1 MAAIAMM
8 IHSHTA
14 IVAATRRAIV
24 MMRRAIPPTKMMTLP
39 QPETIPMTS
48 LRLREK
54 EENNKSEA
62 EVEAEVNGED
72 VEGSDV
78 VVDTNH

>member
-1 MAAIAMM
+1 
-8 IHSHTA
+8 
-14 IVAATRRAIV
+14 
-24 MMRRAIPPTKMMTLP
+24 
-39 QPETIPMTS
+39 MTS

-72 VEGSDV
+72 VEGSAV